1 MITNSIPIPL
11 TYLPNKSWLE
21 REEYKMGAEKEKYL
35 SAGNWKERKTRL
47 CIYSDKSKVELG
59 LDLAIR
65 PVILFNLK

>member
-35 SAGNWKERKTRL
+35 FAGKKEKQDSIFIRTSPTL
-47 CIYSDKSKVELG
+47 SHYVLGGHKSKQDEV
-59 LDLAIR
+59 
-65 PVILFNLK
+65 F

>member
-35 SAGNWKERKTRL
+35 FSGKKEKQDSVLIQTSPTWTYL
-47 CIYSDKSKVELG
+47 VLGGHKSRNK
-59 LDLAIR
+59 R
-65 PVILFNLK
+65 RSF